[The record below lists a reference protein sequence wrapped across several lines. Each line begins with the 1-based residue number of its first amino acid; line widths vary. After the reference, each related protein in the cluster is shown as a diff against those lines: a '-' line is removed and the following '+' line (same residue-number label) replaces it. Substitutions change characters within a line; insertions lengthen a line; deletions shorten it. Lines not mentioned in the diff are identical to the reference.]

1 MEVRRL
7 EQGFREG
14 VLEHGDVLGVGAGGA
29 ELVNLDRLPVAVDLH
44 GHPRALLVVRAGLQL
59 CPVRLGAEL
68 GLEAG
73 AAADDAVA
81 LHRRRTRRAAQPAA
95 GDRAASLDG
104 AGILKVGAL
113 IRVGLDH
120 AHAGGA
126 LADAGRARDPGPLSL
141 IRECG
146 VGVRENVGGDSR
158 SEGKVRVHGELVV
171 GLDAGDHPVLNRGGL
186 VQHEPVANLE
196 LLGELARVRVVDG
209 GCRVRLSAH
218 DGELLARLRVGQD
231 HLFGARAVPE
241 LASAARGAE
250 RERDVVR
257 DVHLVVLNLH
267 VRVVVHAYNFQR
279 VLGGHHDDNL
289 ERVLAHLVAVLV
301 EGGVAAELLGEAGV
315 LADDHAVGRGLARR
329 RGRRGAQ
336 ELNLANA
343 ADHVGIRAEGVT
355 LGVVALLGEAVAAGG
370 VRIVTAPACF

>member
-1 MEVRRL
+1 MRRL

-59 CPVRLGAEL
+59 FPVRLGAEL

-81 LHRRRTRRAAQPAA
+81 LHRSRARRSAQPAA

-104 AGILKVGAL
+104 AGILEVGRL

-120 AHAGGA
+120 AQAGGA

-141 IRECG
+141 SRECG
-146 VGVRENVGGDSR
+146 AGVREGVGGDSR
-158 SEGKVRVHGELVV
+158 SDGKVRVHGELVV

-196 LLGELARVRVVDG
+196 LLGELARIRVVDG
-209 GCRVRLSAH
+209 GCRVRLRAH

-231 HLFGARAVPE
+231 HLFGARAVLE
-241 LASAARGAE
+241 RTSAAWGAE

-267 VRVVVHAYNFQR
+267 VRVIVHA
-279 VLGGHHDDNL
+279 
-289 ERVLAHLVAVLV
+289 
-301 EGGVAAELLGEAGV
+301 
-315 LADDHAVGRGLARR
+315 
-329 RGRRGAQ
+329 
-336 ELNLANA
+336 
-343 ADHVGIRAEGVT
+343 
-355 LGVVALLGEAVAAGG
+355 
-370 VRIVTAPACF
+370 

>member
-1 MEVRRL
+1 M
-7 EQGFREG
+7 REG
-14 VLEHGDVLGVGAGGA
+14 V
-29 ELVNLDRLPVAVDLH
+29 
-44 GHPRALLVVRAGLQL
+44 
-59 CPVRLGAEL
+59 
-68 GLEAG
+68 
-73 AAADDAVA
+73 
-81 LHRRRTRRAAQPAA
+81 
-95 GDRAASLDG
+95 
-104 AGILKVGAL
+104 
-113 IRVGLDH
+113 
-120 AHAGGA
+120 
-126 LADAGRARDPGPLSL
+126 
-141 IRECG
+141 
-146 VGVRENVGGDSR
+146 GGDGR

-171 GLDAGDHPVLNRGGL
+171 GLDAGDHPVLNRVGL
-186 VQHEPVANLE
+186 VQDEPVANLE

-209 GCRVRLSAH
+209 GCRVRQPAH

-301 EGGVAAELLGEAGV
+301 EGGVAAKLLGEAGV

-329 RGRRGAQ
+329 RGGRGAQ

-355 LGVVALLGEAVAAGG
+355 LGMVALLGEAVAAGG